1 MRMQRW
7 LVLVVHWTTG
17 SDVVVVP
24 FDLDLI
30 AVRLGIEDLG
40 CLFREVDVPYENIL
54 AWSSRN

>member
-1 MRMQRW
+1 MQRW

-54 AWSSRN
+54 TWSSRN

>member
-1 MRMQRW
+1 MQRW

-30 AVRLGIEDLG
+30 AVRLGTEDLG
-40 CLFREVDVPYENIL
+40 CLFREVDVPYDNIL
-54 AWSSRN
+54 TWSSRN